1 MRSKLRTFLTILP
14 AALLVSAACW
24 GQTTAISGQV
34 KGTDGQPLKG
44 ALIKIQR
51 TDIKGNYKVKTDK
64 KGHYYYG
71 GLGLGVYNVTV
82 EVDGKDV
89 DAMNGVRTTNGQSQE
104 VNFDL
109 KQAQARAAAGAE
121 PEPEEPERG
130 MTAAQKA
137 EYEKNKKAKEEALA
151 HDKALNDAFN
161 AGRVAEEAK
170 NWDVAVQ
177 QFEKASQIDPKQHVV
192 WSHLADSYINLAGT
206 KTGAERDADL
216 QKGVADYQKA
226 VEIQPDNPAYHNNYG
241 LALAKM
247 KKMDEAQAEL
257 TKAAQLDP
265 TQAGKYYYNLG
276 AVYVNISQPDA
287 ATAAFKKAI
296 EVDPNY
302 ADAYYQMGIVMLGK
316 ATTSSDGKIVPPE
329 GTVEEFQKYLSL
341 APTGSF
347 AESAKQ
353 MLATLGAPIQTS
365 FEKSGKKKK

>member
-1 MRSKLRTFLTILP
+1 MRPTSRKLLTILP
-14 AALLVSAACW
+14 AALLVSALCW

-89 DAMNGVRTTNGQSQE
+89 DGVTGVRTTNGQSPE

-121 PEPEEPERG
+121 PEEPERG
-130 MTAAQKA
+130 MTPAQKA
-137 EYEKNKKAKEEALA
+137 EYEKNKKAKEDAMA
-151 HDKALNDAFN
+151 HNKALNDAFN
-161 AGRVAEEAK
+161 AGRVAEEGK

-177 QFEKASQIDPKQHVV
+177 QFEKASEIDPKQHVV

-226 VEIQPDNPAYHNNYG
+226 VELQPENPAYHNNYG

-276 AVYVNISQPDA
+276 AVYVNTNQPDA
-287 ATAAFKKAI
+287 ATAAFKKAL

-302 ADAYYQMGIVMLGK
+302 ADAYYQIGIVMVGK
-316 ATTSSDGKIVPPE
+316 ATTNSDGKIVPPA
-329 GTVEEFQKYLSL
+329 GTAEQFQKYLAL
-341 APTGSF
+341 APNGPF

-353 MLATLGAPIQTS
+353 MLTTLGAPIQTS
-365 FEKSGKKKK
+365 FEKSNGKKKK